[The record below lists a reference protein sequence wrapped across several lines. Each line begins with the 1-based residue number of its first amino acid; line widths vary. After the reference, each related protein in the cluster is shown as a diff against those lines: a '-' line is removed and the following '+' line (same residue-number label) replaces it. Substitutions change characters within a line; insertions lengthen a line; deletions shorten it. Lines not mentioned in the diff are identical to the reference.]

1 MEEGLIL
8 VMDLDGT
15 LISEEIAERMYREAY
30 METLKIMR
38 ERGIEIP
45 AEFYSYN
52 FKNSCELTRR
62 FKLFEE
68 IYKDVYPRVL
78 EKYSDD
84 IRKER
89 KRARV
94 MYNYLINQCKPKYVF
109 ILTANPKGDAII
121 EEVLPEI
128 PRERILIVKGVTY
141 VEDKKIELKKL
152 KNLGKVVYVA
162 DKDEIDFV
170 AAKEAGVDYINVA
183 SLIEELRKKEK
194 DLYELKA
201 FSP

>member
-121 EEVLPEI
+121 EKVLPEI
-128 PRERILIVKGVTY
+128 PRERVLIVKGVTY

-170 AAKEAGVDYINVA
+170 AAKEAGVDYINVY
-183 SLIEELRKKEK
+183 SLVEELREREK
-194 DLYELKA
+194 DLYELKVL
-201 FSP
+201 S